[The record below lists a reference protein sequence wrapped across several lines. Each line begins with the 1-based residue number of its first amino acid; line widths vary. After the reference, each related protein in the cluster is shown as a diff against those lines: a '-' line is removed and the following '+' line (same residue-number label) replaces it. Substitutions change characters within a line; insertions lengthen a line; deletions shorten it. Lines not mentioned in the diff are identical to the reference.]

1 MSDPTFFGGNN
12 NYHNDD
18 DDKSKSTRQ
27 IDTARRGLAFLPLVQ
42 EMQACF
48 TAVETCPVPV
58 IAALHGTC
66 LGAGMDL
73 ACCADVRL
81 ASCDCIFSVREVR
94 LGLAADVGTLQRF
107 PKLCGHASRVRELCL
122 TGEDFDAQEAL
133 RIGFVS
139 RLSERVW
146 EDAIQLATHV
156 AALSPVAVVGTKT
169 SLIYSRDHSVLDGLH
184 HVATHNALALMSS
197 DLGLTSVR
205 GGTRPT
211 YENMA
216 PHARL

>member
-1 MSDPTFFGGNN
+1 MSDPTFFGGNDTN
-12 NYHNDD
+12 IDD
-18 DDKSKSTRQ
+18 DDHKKSKKR

-66 LGAGMDL
+66 LGAGIDL
-73 ACCADVRL
+73 ACCTDIRL
-81 ASCDCIFSVREVR
+81 SSFDSIFSVREVR

-107 PKLCGHASRVRELCL
+107 PKLCGHGSRIRELCL

-146 EDAIQLATHV
+146 EDAIQLAAQV

-169 SLIYSRDHSVLDGLH
+169 SLNYSRDHSVLDGLH
-184 HVATHNALALMSS
+184 HVATHNALALMTA
-197 DLGLTSVR
+197 DLGLTGLRR
-205 GGTRPT
+205 GARPT
-211 YENMA
+211 FENMA
-216 PHARL
+216 PHSRL